1 MDNISDAEQWAISPS
16 LLWLMVW
23 TGGLLAEL
31 THDSGPGGM
40 AYIKHPVYACMRD
53 WQAEAALGAFVIVQ
67 FTPSWAPPA
76 STICVASGKAALELA
91 NLMEKLD
98 AYDAK

>member
-1 MDNISDAEQWAISPS
+1 MQCNEQFPLS

-23 TGGLLAEL
+23 TGALLAEL
-31 THDSGPGGM
+31 THHSGPGGM
-40 AYIKHPVYACMRD
+40 AYIEHCAKACMRD

-67 FTPSWAPPA
+67 FTLSWAPPA

-91 NLMEKLD
+91 YLMEKAVLLD